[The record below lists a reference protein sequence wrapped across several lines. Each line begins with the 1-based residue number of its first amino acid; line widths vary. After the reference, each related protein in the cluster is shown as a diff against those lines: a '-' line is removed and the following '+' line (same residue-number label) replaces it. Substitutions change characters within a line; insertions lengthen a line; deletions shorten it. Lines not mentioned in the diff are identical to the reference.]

1 MLPLRKVSRRNG
13 ETTYHES
20 LKVRSPPLGK
30 AVSDLPII
38 VYAMRRVKLSRI
50 SRRGKTVVESFLQSL
65 DFIFT
70 RFEVVAR
77 AARVVNEDAE
87 RVFKGCF
94 TV

>member
-20 LKVRSPPLGK
+20 LKIRPPPLGK

-70 RFEVVAR
+70 RFEIVAR
-77 AARVVNEDAE
+77 SARDVREDAQE
-87 RVFKGCF
+87 L
-94 TV
+94 